1 MLCHRPDLIQTFFS
15 TMKSCFYRDIHIL
28 MICSEDN
35 FSRLTIRNIRKTY
48 CTAWTLSSFFVRLP
62 AIIAV
67 YRIDCFFSGFATAD
81 QYRLISIFKFCL
93 QNRIQLRFKFIKCS
107 AIIFCDTDWLI
118 HLFTVFPD
126 SRILFRSGEIF
137 ASSRRLWVLFIIL
150 CHPSCIRADHI
161 AFYINTWK
169 SLNAACMNSY
179 CNFSRSTGDL
189 FSKWI
194 FLFSCQHMSDR
205 IGIYSE
211 RCFFLQMIS
220 AAKSNTVAETFTLPE
235 SRPSKPSL
243 HTTEI
248 LLHSMI

>member
-1 MLCHRPDLIQTFFS
+1 
-15 TMKSCFYRDIHIL
+15 

-67 YRIDCFFSGFATAD
+67 YRIDCLFPGFAAAD
-81 QYRLISIFKFCL
+81 PYRLISVFELCF
-93 QNRIQLRFKFIKCS
+93 QNSIQLCFKFIKCS

-137 ASSRRLWVLFIIL
+137 ASSRRLWVLFIIFY
-150 CHPSCIRADHI
+150 HPSCIRADHI

-179 CNFSRSTGDL
+179 CNFSRSTGDSFTKRILL
-189 FSKWI
+189 FPCKN
-194 FLFSCQHMSDR
+194 MSDCIR
-205 IGIYSE
+205 IYCKC
-211 RCFFLQMIS
+211 CFFLQFIG
-220 AAKSNTVAETFTLPE
+220 AAKCNTITESFALPE
-235 SRPSKPSL
+235 SRPSKAPF
-243 HTTEI
+243 HTAEI
-248 LLHSMI
+248 LFHSMM